1 MNKRIYIACIFTIVV
16 CMAMIHLLF
25 HIGNVPF
32 NPVWYPCAVLIGVVV
47 LVLSHVALIVF
58 ESKTKRTSVEIHN
71 NGIMIEFSESK
82 CNNVEIYASNEG
94 VTKLS
99 TKQKT
104 ELSNWLKSK
113 V

>member
-1 MNKRIYIACIFTIVV
+1 MIV
-16 CMAMIHLLF
+16 CMAMVNFLF

-32 NPVWYPCAVLIGVVV
+32 KPIWYPWEVLIGMVV
-47 LVLSHVALIVF
+47 LGLNHVALIVF

-71 NGIMIEFSESK
+71 NGIVIEFSEYK
-82 CNNVEIYASNEG
+82 GKNVEIYASSEG
-94 VTKLS
+94 VAKLS

>member
-16 CMAMIHLLF
+16 CMAMINLLF
-25 HIGNVPF
+25 YIGNVPF
-32 NPVWYPCAVLIGVVV
+32 NPVWYPCAVLIGMAI

-58 ESKTKRTSVEIHN
+58 EGKTKRTSVEIHN

-82 CNNVEIYASNEG
+82 GKNVEIYASSEG
-94 VTKLS
+94 VSKLS